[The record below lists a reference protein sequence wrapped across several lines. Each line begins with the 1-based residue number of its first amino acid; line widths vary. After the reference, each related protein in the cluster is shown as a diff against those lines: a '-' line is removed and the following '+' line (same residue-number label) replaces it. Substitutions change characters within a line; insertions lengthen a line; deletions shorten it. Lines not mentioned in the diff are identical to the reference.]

1 MRENLGSQTH
11 ADALGALRQ
20 QEREAYGEFGR
31 LEVAAV
37 VGVHPVGDLGVENH
51 LFGKLAESR
60 LDVSRRGVGVT
71 GEDVSPVTLTIHG
84 EALLTELDK
93 GAEYGLVAVR
103 VVLHRLTDDVRHL
116 RERAVIHLVHSVKHA
131 SLDGFQT
138 VGDVGHGTMKDYV

>member
-1 MRENLGSQTH
+1 MVTLGSKITS
-11 ADALGALRQ
+11 
-20 QEREAYGEFGR
+20 
-31 LEVAAV
+31 
-37 VGVHPVGDLGVENH
+37 
-51 LFGKLAESR
+51 LANLLSLASLKEE
-60 LDVSRRGVGVT
+60 LKKITDKDVQI
-71 GEDVSPVTLTIHG
+71 PLTIHG

-93 GAEYGLVAVR
+93 GSEYGLVAVR